1 MGASPVYRRG
11 DAVVTPVLL
20 AGSLRLLVAIA
31 MEPTPAEDARLWSE
45 MAPQLDEALN
55 QLSDEDREAV
65 LLRFFAQNRMREVGQ
80 ALGVSEDARPD
91 R

>member
-11 DAVVTPVLL
+11 DAVVTPVLV

-31 MEPTPAEDARLWSE
+31 LEPTPAEVAPLRSE
-45 MAPQLDEALN
+45 MAPQLDEAIN
-55 QLSDEDREAV
+55 QLGNEDREAV
-65 LLRFFAQNRMREVGQ
+65 LPRSFAQKRMREAGQ

>member
-1 MGASPVYRRG
+1 M
-11 DAVVTPVLL
+11 VTPVLV

-31 MEPTPAEDARLWSE
+31 MKPTPAEDARLWSE

-55 QLSDEDREAV
+55 QLGNEDREAV
-65 LLRFFAQNRMREVGQ
+65 LLRSFAQKRMREVGQ
-80 ALGVSEDARPD
+80 APGVSEDACPD